1 MLKKQ
6 ILIALREHVH
16 TVSIP
21 VNPALYREKW
31 GLQGYTLAVLFMIL
45 TLIFVANQNRL
56 IEAVLT
62 TPEKKNIYIYCAKIR
77 KISHFYLKKIQIFK
91 WTMFSQLL
99 SLHEMQ
105 QNELRDAPAGRMLKV
120 RKTHEAEGYGAR
132 GSWRI
137 KRMKDMVFHVA

>member
-1 MLKKQ
+1 MLKKKL

-62 TPEKKNIYIYCAKIR
+62 NPEKKIYIAQKLEKY
-77 KISHFYLKKIQIFK
+77 HIF
-91 WTMFSQLL
+91 
-99 SLHEMQ
+99 
-105 QNELRDAPAGRMLKV
+105 
-120 RKTHEAEGYGAR
+120 
-132 GSWRI
+132 I
-137 KRMKDMVFHVA
+137 